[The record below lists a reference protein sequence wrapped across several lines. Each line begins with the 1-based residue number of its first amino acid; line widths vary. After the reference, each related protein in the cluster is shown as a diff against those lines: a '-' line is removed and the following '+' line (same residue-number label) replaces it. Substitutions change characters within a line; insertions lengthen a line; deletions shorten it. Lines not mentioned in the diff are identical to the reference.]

1 MDSDLETLKP
11 RGVLEVVDAAADLL
25 RRRPR
30 DVAVIASVVVVPGIV
45 FLLLAG
51 LVAGE
56 PGGSVDQFGALFV
69 TEQEVPVASTIIAL
83 LIQSTLFSFVTFAL
97 TRVVVGEVMGV
108 QVRSGGALVA
118 AAKRTPTLLLL
129 WFFVHVAEAVG
140 ALALGIGFVVAMC
153 GLMVTVPV
161 LAAEP
166 GHTAKSAFLRSWR
179 LTNGVR
185 GRVFG
190 VLLVLLVMSL
200 VLNLVLV
207 TGPLSLAAF
216 FAGDTALWIIGLG
229 LQAVV
234 GIVVQ
239 GVVSGA
245 TIYTYLD
252 LRVRREA
259 LDIELQL
266 QKVL

>member
-1 MDSDLETLKP
+1 MESGADTLKP
-11 RGVLEVVDAAADLL
+11 RSVLEVVDAAADLL

-30 DVAVIASVVVVPGIV
+30 DVAIIAAVVVVPGIT
-45 FLLLAG
+45 FLLVIG
-51 LVAGE
+51 LVSGEAGR
-56 PGGSVDQFGALFV
+56 SVDQLGTLFT
-69 TEQEVPVASTIIAL
+69 TENEIDFTATIVAVL
-83 LIQSTLFSFVTFAL
+83 LQSVLFSFVTFAL

-108 QVRSGGALVA
+108 HVSPGEALIG
-118 AAKRTPTLLLL
+118 AAKRAPTLLLL
-129 WFFVHVAEAVG
+129 WVFVHVAELAGIV
-140 ALALGIGFVVAMC
+140 ALGVGLIVAMC
-153 GLMVTVPV
+153 GLMTVPV
-161 LAAEP
+161 LAGEAD
-166 GHTAKSAFLRSWR
+166 HTAKSAFRRSWD
-179 LTNGVR
+179 LTKGVR

-190 VLLVLLVMSL
+190 VLLVLGVTAL

-207 TGPLSLAAF
+207 LAPVSL
-216 FAGDTALWIIGLG
+216 FALFGGDTSLWVISLG

-266 QKVL
+266 QKVS

>member
-1 MDSDLETLKP
+1 MDSGVETLKP

-30 DVAVIASVVVVPGIV
+30 DVAVIAAVVVVPGIV
-45 FLLLAG
+45 FLLIGG
-51 LVAGE
+51 LVSGEAGR
-56 PGGSVDQFGALFV
+56 SIDQIGALF
-69 TEQEVPVASTIIAL
+69 TSEDDIDFTSIFIAF
-83 LIQSTLFSFVTFAL
+83 LIQSVLFSFVTFAL

-108 QVRSGGALVA
+108 HVSPGRALIAAVRRA
-118 AAKRTPTLLLL
+118 PTLLLL
-129 WFFVHVAEAVG
+129 WVFVHVAELVSV
-140 ALALGIGFVVAMC
+140 LALGIGLIFAMC

-161 LAAEP
+161 LASEP
-166 GHTAKSAFLRSWR
+166 DQTAKSAFLRSWR
-179 LTNGVR
+179 LADGVR

-190 VLLVLLVMSL
+190 VLLVLAVTNF

-207 TGPLSLAAF
+207 LAPIALFAF
-216 FAGDTALWIIGLG
+216 FVEGTSLWVIGLG

-239 GVVSGA
+239 GVVAGA
-245 TIYTYLD
+245 TVYTYLD

-266 QKVL
+266 QKVS